1 MKKLSAIIIICSV
14 VLLRGTLYAE
24 EDRSRYNEYFEKGAV
39 EFNVPADVLKGIAF
53 AETRWSQLTW
63 AEGDTASPCNGMPR
77 PYGIMSLWDNR
88 YFGHSLLEA
97 ATLIGKSPAE
107 LKIDAY
113 QNIRGAAALLR
124 KKYDTLPHPEGTSDS
139 DIESWRNAIASYS
152 GLPQVELSQQHSLD
166 IYSHMTRGY
175 HQYGIEWNA
184 RQVNLDPIRT
194 AVAKIRSAAAKKAG
208 TLQKPADTPDYP
220 LAKWAQAAAGHWYTS
235 GFGDYF
241 VVIHDME
248 GYYLSV
254 ISYFQDPAT
263 QASAHFCINGLQNGP
278 GEGRPNDSPAGEITQ
293 MVELKYWAW
302 HVVCWNRYMLG
313 IEHEGF
319 VNTPAWY
326 TNEMYTSSSKLTAWL
341 CNRFSIPKDRNHI
354 IGHSEWQNATWKSW
368 MATNFPQIDVTCNT
382 HTDPGQYW
390 NWSLYMG
397 LVTSDTLA
405 PRVVSVFPAPNA
417 TAVPA
422 YKDVTVSFSSP
433 MDIVSVNGAFSVT
446 PTVAGTISWNSDSKV
461 LTFHPT
467 NFFAFNTTYT
477 VKVEGAAK
485 SVGSGKGLDGN
496 GDGVSGDAY
505 QFSFTTVPVDT
516 TGAVVYQSYP
526 NPGEEGVSLFADVKI
541 TLNEPITQ
549 ASLATRVF
557 VEDSSGT
564 NISFNNGKYE
574 TVGDRGVISFSPRL
588 QRKRLYKVKLLA
600 GLKDLYNNET
610 KSDIIFQFR
619 SAQDTVIQ
627 GNIVDNFETNAN
639 GWLQPQSV
647 SGTTLIDSL
656 LTSFSISNEKKK
668 TGTYS
673 GKLSYGFTQAT
684 GGVTVLKPT
693 SSASL
698 DAVSSFGIWV
708 YGDNGKNNLTA
719 VFEPGSQAIV
729 IGTVDW
735 YGWKFFSS
743 QSSQLTGTGK
753 KLSSLVVSQAGG
765 AALQGALYFDDAQ
778 TDPTV
783 ILNVKDEGRVVPGQY
798 SLEQN
803 YPNPFNPLTHFRFT
817 IGKLQFVQLQVFD
830 LLGRQIAVLVSEQKG
845 PGSYEVPWDASAFSS
860 GVYFYQLK
868 AGDFLET
875 KKLTILK

>member
-1 MKKLSAIIIICSV
+1 MTRYHFAFVFAFLIGSISFSQ
-14 VLLRGTLYAE
+14 E
-24 EDRSRYNEYFEKGAV
+24 PDRSVLPALFERAAK
-39 EFNVPADVLKGIAF
+39 EFNVPADVLKGLAF

-77 PYGIMSLWDNR
+77 PYGIMSLWDNNH
-88 YFGHSLLEA
+88 FGHSLLVA
-97 ATLIGKSPAE
+97 AE
-107 LKIDAY
+107 LIEKTPADLKNDVF

-124 KKYDTLPHPEGTSDS
+124 KEYDSLPRPDGTGEG
-139 DIESWRNAIASYS
+139 DIESWRNAIAAYS
-152 GLPQVELSQQHSLD
+152 GLPQIELSQQHALD
-166 IYSHMTRGY
+166 IYTHMTRGY

-194 AVAKIRSAAAKKAG
+194 AVAKIRTEAAKKSES
-208 TLQKPADTPDYP
+208 LQKPTDTPDYP
-220 LAKWAQAAAGHWYTS
+220 LAKWAQAASGHWYTT

-263 QASAHFCINGLQNGP
+263 QASAHFCINGLVNGP

-302 HVVCWNRYMLG
+302 HVVCWNRYMIG

-326 TNEMYTSSSKLTAWL
+326 TNEMYASSSQLTKWL
-341 CNRFSIPKDRNHI
+341 CDRYGIPKDRNHI
-354 IGHSEWQNATWKSW
+354 IAHGEWQNATWKSW
-368 MATNFPQIDVTCNT
+368 MATNFPQIDPTCNT

-390 NWSLYMG
+390 NWSLYMS

-405 PRVVSVFPAPNA
+405 PRIASVSPAPGA

-422 YKDVTVSFSSP
+422 YKDITVTFSSS
-433 MDIVSVNGAFSVT
+433 MDLISANSAFSVT
-446 PTVAGTISWNSDSKV
+446 PSVAGAISWNADSKI

-467 NFFAFNTTYT
+467 NFFAFSTAYT
-477 VKVEGAAK
+477 VKVQGTAK

-505 QFSFTTVPVDT
+505 QFSFTTAPLDT
-516 TGAVVYQSYP
+516 MGPVVYQSYP
-526 NPGEEGVSLFADVKI
+526 VQGENGVSLFADVKV

-574 TVGDRGVISFSPRL
+574 TIGDRGVISLSPKL
-588 QRKRLYKVKLLA
+588 QRNKLYKVKLLA
-600 GLKDLYNNET
+600 GLKDLYGIDS
-610 KSDIIFQFR
+610 KSDIIIPFR
-619 SAQDTVIQ
+619 STQDTVIQ
-627 GNIVDNFETNAN
+627 GNILDNFEAN
-639 GWLQPQSV
+639 TAGWLQPV
-647 SGTTLIDSL
+647 STTGTALVDSL
-656 LTSFSISNEKKK
+656 LTSFSISNEKRKS
-668 TGTYS
+668 GTYS
-673 GKLSYGFTQAT
+673 GKLSYGFTQAA
-684 GGVTVLKPT
+684 GGTVVLKPT
-693 SSASL
+693 TSATL
-698 DAVSSFGIWV
+698 DADALVGIWA

-719 VFEPGSQAIV
+719 MFGPGTQSIDL
-729 IGTVDW
+729 GTINW
-735 YGWKFFSS
+735 YGWKFFSI
-743 QSSQLTGTGK
+743 SSGQLTGPGK
-753 KLSSLVVSQAGG
+753 KLSSLVISQASGG
-765 AALQGALYFDDAQ
+765 ALQGAVYFDDWQ

-783 ILNVKDEGRVVPGQY
+783 ILNVNEAGKVVPGQHV
-798 SLEQN
+798 LEQN
-803 YPNPFNPLTHFRFT
+803 YPNPFNPHTHFRFT
-817 IGKLQFVQLQVFD
+817 IGNLQFVQLQIFD
-830 LLGRQIAVLVSEQKG
+830 LLGQQVAVLVNEQKN
-845 PGSYEVPWDASAFSS
+845 PGSYEVQWDATNFSS
-860 GVYFYQLK
+860 GIYFYQLR

-875 KKLTILK
+875 RKLMLLK